1 MRMIVLITYTGKTL
15 LLLLHI
21 LYLHTSVRKKK
32 EKVTAREGQDLKVCT
47 SRIAGST
54 LLIRRPKVAV
64 DLQIAGQAAVVD
76 FGSKQVGS
84 PGPVAAVARLGQ
96 ATARAVAV
104 AEAEAEAEA
113 EAVGCLGQAAAE
125 LGLVVVVVVGGAAVG
140 AEAEAEAVCL
150 GRAAVGAEAV
160 GLGLAAAAAQAEAAG
175 LAAAACFDHD
185 VPPGSCQ
192 ARLPL
197 QAIRLQGEVAAAA
210 AGPGEGTTTVG
221 ASPWLELEVVVDW
234 WSWCLSA

>member
-104 AEAEAEAEA
+104 AEAEAEA
-113 EAVGCLGQAAAE
+113 VGCLGQAAAE

-140 AEAEAEAVCL
+140 AEAEAEAEAVCL